1 MYGFF
6 EHLSDERF
14 FIASIWTLD
23 HCHYGKRC
31 LPCCTVVK
39 RGGKGVLLAI
49 SNPSSSSTSSSTF
62 SKSQKKRK
70 NSQEKK
76 IRKIITEN
84 CQIKIVENCRK
95 IEIARKHRKYKE
107 MMKIKIIDTGGCPI
121 MPKGVKNGQT
131 HFTPLL

>member
-1 MYGFF
+1 MFTVLHSGLKRWKGRPPGHF
-6 EHLSDERF
+6 E
-14 FIASIWTLD
+14 SILVFNLVFD
-23 HCHYGKRC
+23 IFQ
-31 LPCCTVVK
+31 V
-39 RGGKGVLLAI
+39 
-49 SNPSSSSTSSSTF
+49 SEEE
-62 SKSQKKRK
+62 KKFTR
-70 NSQEKK
+70 EK
-76 IRKIITEN
+76 IRKIISEN

>member
-1 MYGFF
+1 MAKDVNRVVQWLK
-6 EHLSDERF
+6 EVER
-14 FIASIWTLD
+14 ASSWPFQI
-23 HCHYGKRC
+23 
-31 LPCCTVVK
+31 LP
-39 RGGKGVLLAI
+39 RLQ
-49 SNPSSSSTSSSTF
+49 PRPRHF

-76 IRKIITEN
+76 FQKISPKKIEN
-84 CQIKIVENCRK
+84 FENCRRSK
-95 IEIARKHRKYKE
+95 SLEKHRKYKE